1 MMLSK
6 ELTEYLRFLSKRDT
20 KNLTQKTL
28 KTTEELGELARKVLP
43 YENAFA
49 TNHRIVTKANIL
61 EEVADTMLCILSI
74 AHDIEASDED
84 IESMVSRKAAVWAEK
99 QEAEIGLSF
108 PIPFEIHITVS
119 ASAPGFDLEN
129 FKLACKDVGVKP
141 IVIDLQNNSGAA
153 VMQDVMTSS
162 KHFGDNNTVM
172 KEVERISN
180 GLRHQCFSVVR
191 EKVESVPWH
200 PAAPRRNNS
209 TSEMPKDCYFESH
222 FAVILENN
230 GTDET
235 SDLDAIAAEHN
246 LHKSRNIFKTY
257 ENGTQI
263 IMLTSRSY
271 DGTYEDFLE
280 KAEAVK
286 AAFAAKSYEIEKV
299 IIEFSVFDTRVSH
312 DSVWLSRSVP
322 AQASDGGHYKE
333 LVKTLT
339 GVQRPVTVREDG

>member
-1 MMLSK
+1 MLSK

-61 EEVADTMLCILSI
+61 EEVADTMLCLLSI

-119 ASAPGFDLEN
+119 TSAPGFDLEN

-141 IVIDLQNNSGAA
+141 IVIDLQNNGGDA

-180 GLRHQCFSVVR
+180 GLKHQCFSVIR

-200 PAAPRRNNS
+200 PAAPRRSNT

-222 FAVILENN
+222 FAVILNE
-230 GTDET
+230 GQDA
-235 SDLDAIAAEHN
+235 SPLDVIATEYN
-246 LHKSRNIFKTY
+246 LHKSRNIFKKY
-257 ENGTQI
+257 DNGVSI
-263 IMLTSRSY
+263 IMLTSRAY

-286 AAFAAKSYEIEKV
+286 AAFAEKKFDIEKV

-312 DSVWLSRSVP
+312 DSAWLSRTLP
-322 AQASDGGHYKE
+322 AQTSDGHYKE
-333 LVKTLT
+333 LIKTLT
-339 GVQRPVTVREDG
+339 GAVTRPVTVRENG